1 VKENIEKRALFE
13 TMPIPRA
20 MAKLCIPTILSSL
33 VMILYNIADTYF
45 VGYLNDP
52 VQNAAVALG
61 MPLMLAFNCIN
72 NLFGIG
78 GSSVM
83 SRALGAGDE
92 DSVRGS
98 TAFGLYG
105 AVLCGLLLSLAYL
118 SFDGLFLRLL
128 GADDVTRSKTG
139 EYLFW
144 TVGMGA
150 VPAVFNV
157 VMAYFVRAEGAAFHA
172 SLGTMSGCILNIVL
186 DPFFI
191 MPWGLDMGAA
201 GAGCATFIS
210 NCLAAVYFI
219 VYIRLRRG
227 RTCVCL
233 KPGAFR
239 RSFFLA
245 KDVCSVGIPAA
256 IQNLFNVLN
265 LTILNNFTAAFG
277 SDAVAAMG
285 IAHKIQQIP
294 INASFGFS
302 QGIMPIMGYNHSKA
316 NRRRMREA
324 FFFTAGTEAALL
336 LAIGC
341 IFVLF
346 PQRLMAFFI
355 DNASV
360 IEMGGRFLVIM
371 GMTLVFAGFEF
382 LAVACFQACGMGG
395 MSLAFTVLRKLLL
408 ELPLLFILNLFF
420 PLYGLPAAQLA
431 SEIVLSIVAV
441 FIMRRILSSP
451 ENEIINANNNM

>member
-1 VKENIEKRALFE
+1 MNGSIEKRELFE
-13 TMPIPRA
+13 TMPIQRA

-83 SRALGAGDE
+83 SRALGAGDD
-92 DSVRGS
+92 DSVRCS
-98 TAFGLYG
+98 TAFGVYC

-118 SFDGLFLRLL
+118 GFDGMFLRLL
-128 GADDVTRSKTG
+128 GADDVTRTKTG

-144 TVGMGA
+144 AVGMGA
-150 VPAVFNV
+150 VPAIFNV
-157 VMAYFVRAEGAAFHA
+157 VVAYFVRAEGAALHA
-172 SLGTMSGCILNIVL
+172 SLGTMSGCILNIIL

-210 NCLAAVYFI
+210 NCAAALYFLI
-219 VYIRLRRG
+219 YLRYRRG
-227 RTCVCL
+227 KTSLCL
-233 KPGAFR
+233 SPSVFR
-239 RSFFLA
+239 RSFSVSR
-245 KDVCSVGIPAA
+245 DVCSVGIPAA

-302 QGIMPIMGYNHSKA
+302 QGIMPIMGYNHARS
-316 NRRRMREA
+316 NRNRMREA

-336 LAIGC
+336 LAIGI
-341 IFVLF
+341 IFLLF
-346 PQRLMAFFI
+346 PQNLMALFI
-355 DNASV
+355 DNAAV

-371 GMTLVFAGFEF
+371 GITLVFAGFEF

-395 MSLAFTVLRKLLL
+395 LSLAFTVLRKLIL
-408 ELPLLFILNLFF
+408 EMPLLFILNYFF
-420 PLYGLPAAQLA
+420 PLYGLPAAQLIA
-431 SEIVLSIVAV
+431 EIVLCIVAV
-441 FIMRRILSSP
+441 FIMRRILKSP
-451 ENEIINANNNM
+451 ENEIIKANNNM